1 AWSIAERRHPQH
13 AALDPAGQLLSIGA
27 LGALCYGLI
36 AIGEQGLLAP
46 VTLLALGA
54 AIAGLLLFGIVER
67 RVARPLLPL
76 ALFAVGRFR
85 MLNLASFV
93 LGFTAY
99 ASLFFLSLFFQQ
111 AQGHSAALAGS
122 QLAPQFLLMGV

>member
-1 AWSIAERRHPQH
+1 
-13 AALDPAGQLLSIGA
+13 
-27 LGALCYGLI
+27 
-36 AIGEQGLLAP
+36 
-46 VTLLALGA
+46 
-54 AIAGLLLFGIVER
+54 
-67 RVARPLLPL
+67 
-76 ALFAVGRFR
+76 

-122 QLAPQFLLMGV
+122 QLAPSSC